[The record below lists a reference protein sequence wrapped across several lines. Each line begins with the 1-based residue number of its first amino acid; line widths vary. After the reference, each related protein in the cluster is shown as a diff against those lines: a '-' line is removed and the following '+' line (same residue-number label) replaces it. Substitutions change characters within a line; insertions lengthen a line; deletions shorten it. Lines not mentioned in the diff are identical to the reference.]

1 MPLSHTLNA
10 LRRWIRGGLPTWHH
24 PDFRIPLTA
33 LAARTEVEPRR
44 ADLALWYLRDA
55 GAILQEDLRT
65 PHPISWSDLARVHP
79 ESFLETLTDP
89 AVLSRV
95 FSVQAHAL
103 PVDEVLHTVRLA
115 CGATLAAAREAVE
128 RRGPTLNL
136 LGGFHHAGRSRAGG
150 FCAVNDIAVAIATL
164 RGDGF
169 TGTVAVLDLDVHPP
183 DGTADCLA
191 EEDVWLGSLSG
202 ADWGALPAQ
211 VDETVLPEGTTD
223 DAYLAAL
230 DALLSRM
237 PRSDLTM
244 VIAGG
249 DPWEHDALGPLAITE
264 AGLRQRDLRVADA
277 LSGRASVWLPGGSY
291 GPGSWRPLAGTA
303 LAVALQSRS
312 TIPRVDPLHTRFARL
327 SSQLGDEELGEEPW
341 LTEADLL
348 EVLRVPGGATV
359 QKMLGFYTA
368 QGIELALHRF
378 GMLGPVERLGYSHL
392 KVTLDR
398 AASGE
403 RLKLTGYAR
412 DETHLLVECVLERRP
427 LELAPEAGPVL
438 FVHWLNLRHPLAGF
452 TKNRPALPGQDA
464 PGLGMAREAGELLTR
479 MAERLDLD
487 VVALRPS
494 WYHVAWA
501 ARYRY
506 RFIDP
511 DRQGRFE
518 ALSRDLH
525 DIPLD
530 QLTQAIADGAVHMDG
545 APYTWEADEMAHWL
559 REDPRGE
566 DWEAARA
573 AEKERRRFAMT
584 GS

>member
-202 ADWGALPAQ
+202 ADWGALPA
-211 VDETVLPEGTTD
+211 
-223 DAYLAAL
+223 
-230 DALLSRM
+230 
-237 PRSDLTM
+237 
-244 VIAGG
+244 
-249 DPWEHDALGPLAITE
+249 
-264 AGLRQRDLRVADA
+264 
-277 LSGRASVWLPGGSY
+277 
-291 GPGSWRPLAGTA
+291 
-303 LAVALQSRS
+303 
-312 TIPRVDPLHTRFARL
+312 
-327 SSQLGDEELGEEPW
+327 
-341 LTEADLL
+341 
-348 EVLRVPGGATV
+348 
-359 QKMLGFYTA
+359 
-368 QGIELALHRF
+368 
-378 GMLGPVERLGYSHL
+378 
-392 KVTLDR
+392 
-398 AASGE
+398 
-403 RLKLTGYAR
+403 
-412 DETHLLVECVLERRP
+412 
-427 LELAPEAGPVL
+427 
-438 FVHWLNLRHPLAGF
+438 
-452 TKNRPALPGQDA
+452 
-464 PGLGMAREAGELLTR
+464 
-479 MAERLDLD
+479 
-487 VVALRPS
+487 
-494 WYHVAWA
+494 
-501 ARYRY
+501 
-506 RFIDP
+506 
-511 DRQGRFE
+511 
-518 ALSRDLH
+518 
-525 DIPLD
+525 
-530 QLTQAIADGAVHMDG
+530 
-545 APYTWEADEMAHWL
+545 
-559 REDPRGE
+559 
-566 DWEAARA
+566 
-573 AEKERRRFAMT
+573 
-584 GS
+584 